1 MLNIFSFVNLL
12 PEQKTWKIEKFNT
25 SYERKRERERERQR
39 ETGMELIMSHS
50 VKERRQN
57 VQPMLLTRV
66 YGDS

>member
-25 SYERKRERERERQR
+25 SYERKRERERES
-39 ETGMELIMSHS
+39 GMELIMSHS